1 MRSPDYQICTEVIF
15 STSSLYCGKLLMQ
28 FYFLLHSSVNNQ
40 YVFISVINMPG
51 KAGKIIKRVL
61 LGILVVILLLVIFYW
76 DLVSYGVRQGKGQL
90 NIVWNAKPVEE
101 FLRDPSFPDS
111 LKAKLKLIEN
121 IREYAI
127 DSLGLKDTKNYKTLY
142 DQRGE
147 EIMWVVTASEP
158 FKLKPKEW
166 KFPILGAVPYKG
178 FFEKE
183 RAIALKNE
191 LEKQGFDVSIRNPG
205 GWSTLGWFTDP
216 ILSKMLERSEGDLA
230 NLIIHEMSHAT
241 IFVKDSIDF
250 NENLASFIGDRG
262 SENFL
267 ISKYGRESNQYKI
280 YIEED
285 KDYLRFAD
293 HMLRGAEALD
303 SLYTTM
309 GDLLPVKEKLQRK
322 KAMIQK
328 IVNALDTLTLS
339 LNQKPSQRFKDK
351 LPNNAYF
358 MNFRRYQSKQDFFWD
373 QYREKF
379 HSNLRDYIKYMSERY
394 PFL

>member
-1 MRSPDYQICTEVIF
+1 LQEGINAIF
-15 STSSLYCGKLLMQ
+15 IFFCVLGHHQRELSLI
-28 FYFLLHSSVNNQ
+28 F
-40 YVFISVINMPG
+40 NMPG

-61 LGILVVILLLVIFYW
+61 LSLLAIILLLVIFYW

-101 FLRDPSFPDS
+101 FLSDPAFPDS
-111 LKAKLKLIEN
+111 LKAKLKLIEH

-142 DQRGE
+142 DQKGK

-166 KFPILGAVPYKG
+166 TFPVLGAVPYKG

-183 RAIALKNE
+183 LAIELKNE
-191 LEKQGFDVSIRNPG
+191 LEKQGYDVSIRNPG

-267 ISKYGRESNQYKI
+267 ISKYGKESSQYEI

-303 SLYTTM
+303 SLYNTM
-309 GDLLPVKEKLQRK
+309 KEAAPVREKLQQK

-328 IVNALDTLTLS
+328 IVNSLDTLTLS

-358 MNFRRYQSKQDFFWD
+358 MNFRRYQAKQDLFWEEYKD
-373 QYREKF
+373 QF
-379 HSNLRDYIKYMSERY
+379 NSNLKDYIKYMSEKY